1 MGPSGRVYPANQY
14 LRCAR
19 YVGAETVYINLEP
32 VEDGND
38 SFDRTILGKAE
49 EVLLGNIE
57 EGDA

>member
-1 MGPSGRVYPANQY
+1 MYPANQY